1 MPFAP
6 CLSVKDTAAS
16 IAFYKQLG
24 FDVDSSTASPGDDIH
39 MLLYQGEFCAMLYS
53 NADLKNWLPSLAD
66 TPIGFA
72 GMFYLGVDD
81 FDGAHDRISQ
91 HAEIVKD
98 TATDHTGQ
106 RMFYFR
112 DPDGYVIGINDKA
125 ALQASDLGKY
135 A

>member
-16 IAFYKQLG
+16 IAFYKELG
-24 FDVDSSTASPGDDIH
+24 FDADSSTARPGDDIH
-39 MLLYQGEFCAMLYS
+39 MLLHQGEFCAMLYS
-53 NADLKNWLPSLAD
+53 NADLRNWLPVLAD

-81 FDGAHDRISQ
+81 FDAVHDRIAQ
-91 HAEIVKD
+91 HAQIVKD
-98 TATDHTGQ
+98 TETDHTGQ

-112 DPDGYVIGINDKA
+112 DVDGYVIGINDKA